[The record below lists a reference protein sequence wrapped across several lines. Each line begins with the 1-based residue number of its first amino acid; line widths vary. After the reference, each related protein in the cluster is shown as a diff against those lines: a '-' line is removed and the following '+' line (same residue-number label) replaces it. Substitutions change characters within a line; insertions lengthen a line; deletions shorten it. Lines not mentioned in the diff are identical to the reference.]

1 MFNALKRRLEMI
13 NKINIRNAIAS
24 LAVVSTLTLGGAA
37 LFTSSASAEEF
48 TPPPFPGG
56 GELPVPPSNEA
67 VPPTHSDPAPPTGSG
82 NVEPAPV
89 TIPSGEVESH
99 EPARVLRARMAGQK
113 LVLSLQCSSSG
124 TVGLKGGASQHFDCR
139 AGKGS
144 AALKLSSKQRQRGS
158 GSRGLRVA
166 VEVREGG
173 STTRVP
179 LVIRR
184 GEVPTTASASSAL
197 VYWNGV
203 AAQCASNG
211 AGQGGILRF
220 ETNSLNGFGA
230 APGERVYWRAYRY
243 TYSNGAW
250 YSSPNNW
257 ESYTVSPSE
266 IGVEDYNFTF
276 YEMAQLF
283 RVPARTWTFAGVQVW
298 TPRTGYR
305 FAWVT
310 TSGGG
315 YGNVYSEGGYCYTA

>member
-1 MFNALKRRLEMI
+1 MI
-13 NKINIRNAIAS
+13 NRIDIRSIIAS
-24 LAVVSTLTLGGAA
+24 LAFVSALTLGGAA
-37 LFTSSASAEEF
+37 IFTSSASAEEF
-48 TPPPFPGG
+48 TPPPFPGAA
-56 GELPVPPSNEA
+56 ELPVPPSNETA
-67 VPPTHSDPAPPTGSG
+67 PPVHSAPAPTTTSG
-82 NVEPAPV
+82 NAEPEPV
-89 TIPSGEVESH
+89 AIPSGEVESH

-113 LVLSLQCSSSG
+113 LELSLQCSSSG
-124 TVGLKGGASQHFDCR
+124 TVGLKGGTLQHFDCR

-158 GSRGLRVA
+158 GNRGLRVA

-173 STTRVP
+173 STTQVP

-184 GEVPTTASASSAL
+184 GGVPVKASASSAP

-203 AAQCASNG
+203 AAQCASSG

-230 APGERVYWRAYRY
+230 APGERVYWQAYMY

-250 YSSPNNW
+250 HATPNNW

-266 IGVEDYNFTF
+266 IDTDDYNFTF

-283 RVPARTWTFAGVQVW
+283 RVPARTWTFAGVFVW

>member
-13 NKINIRNAIAS
+13 NKINIRSTIAS
-24 LAVVSTLTLGGAA
+24 LALVSILTLSGAA
-37 LFTSSASAEEF
+37 AFTSSASAEEF
-48 TPPPFPGG
+48 NPPPFPGD

-67 VPPTHSDPAPPTGSG
+67 VPPAHSDPAPTTAGG
-82 NVEPAPV
+82 NPEPAPV
-89 TIPSGEVESH
+89 AIPSGEGESH
-99 EPARVLRARMAGQK
+99 QPARVLHARMAGQK

-144 AALKLSSKQRQRGS
+144 AAVKLSSKQRQRGI
-158 GSRGLRVA
+158 GNRGLRVA

-173 STTRVP
+173 STTQVP

-184 GEVPTTASASSAL
+184 GEVPTKASASSAL

-230 APGERVYWRAYRY
+230 APGERVYWQAYMLA
-243 TYSNGAW
+243 YSNGAW
-250 YSSPNNW
+250 HAYPNQW

-266 IGVEDYNFTF
+266 IDVDDYNYTF

-283 RVPARTWTFAGVQVW
+283 PVPARTWTFAGVYVW

-310 TSGGG
+310 TNGGG
-315 YGNVYSEGGYCYTA
+315 YGNVYSQGGYCYTA